1 MTVFKSTDG
10 LVVGQ
15 PISPFFGAQNGVQ
28 GAGAPVI
35 QSPNASP
42 NSGVQQP
49 IHAAISTGSMPQNA
63 MINTVNGVS
72 PGGNPAVIGSDP
84 ASVAQQISNGNG
96 SDTERG
102 VAIPGSSGNPANMG
116 TVNNQRF
123 VDGNG
128 PGAADLQTGS
138 TNTNISSATEA
149 PTPSSMLTNN
159 VVLFPQ
165 QFQG

>member
-35 QSPNASP
+35 QSPNSSP

-96 SDTERG
+96 ADTERG
-102 VAIPGSSGNPANMG
+102 VPIPGQSGNPATPG
-116 TVNNQRF
+116 TVNNQIF
-123 VDGNG
+123 VDGINTANAALSTG
-128 PGAADLQTGS
+128 PAPTD
-138 TNTNISSATEA
+138 ISSATEC
-149 PTPSSMLTNN
+149 PLSSSMQTNN

>member
-1 MTVFKSTDG
+1 M
-10 LVVGQ
+10 
-15 PISPFFGAQNGVQ
+15 
-28 GAGAPVI
+28 I

-72 PGGNPAVIGSDP
+72 PGGNPAVSARTRPRSRSRLERQSDK
-84 ASVAQQISNGNG
+84 
-96 SDTERG
+96 RG